1 MKKHSKNSNI
11 GMRHFRAALALAEA
25 QSFTRAADMLGIVPS
40 ALTETIKQIEA
51 DGGVRLFD
59 REARPVTPTE
69 AGREFLVAAR
79 RVVSDFEA
87 ALHDLR
93 RVGGVERGAVTVAA
107 APSVVL
113 FHLAP
118 ALTRFR
124 AAHPAVEVTVHDDI
138 AERVG
143 SLVLDRAADFGI
155 AEPWHVTDQLSY
167 EPFHVDPFVL
177 VCHRDHP
184 LAGRTAVDLADI
196 PAGEVISLDEHTGTG
211 KLIAAAPEIPP
222 AFRAGPLRAHGTI
235 AQLTMISQG
244 MGVALMPKLAA
255 SVLQSP
261 VLCRVGL
268 RDVALR
274 RTLCIVT
281 RARIGLSPAAEAL
294 LECLR
299 PLGSIDRD

>member
-1 MKKHSKNSNI
+1 MKKHSKISNI

-59 REARPVTPTE
+59 RDARPVTPTE

-143 SLVLDRAADFGI
+143 SLVLERVADFGI

-184 LAGRTAVDLADI
+184 LAGRAAVDLA
-196 PAGEVISLDEHTGTG
+196 
-211 KLIAAAPEIPP
+211 EIPP

-261 VLCRVGL
+261 AVRRVGL
-268 RDVALR
+268 RDVSLR

-294 LECLR
+294 LDCLR
-299 PLGSIDRD
+299 PLGSIDQD